1 MSQPMFGRFSH
12 SWSAL
17 ALAVTLALG
26 GCNPATNAPAP
37 SSSTVT
43 PAKTTTAQPVA
54 RWWDNAV
61 FYQIWPRSF
70 ADSDG
75 DGAGDFAGIE
85 QKIPYFQELGVNA
98 LWLTPVFEAP
108 SYHGYDFTE
117 FYQVEKDYGSMAQF
131 EQMVAAAN
139 AKHIRVI
146 LDLVINHISDQHDW
160 FKRSAAGE
168 APYKDYFIWR
178 DSLPADGW
186 GPAWDSSKDDPKAV
200 WHYNETR
207 KAWYYGAFG
216 ASQPDLNLT
225 HPDVVA
231 EMKKMAKFWLDKGVA
246 GFRLD
251 AVRYAIENGPKQQ
264 ADTAQ
269 TIDYWKD
276 FSSYVRSV
284 KPDAMLVGEAW
295 ADLPVSAKYYGDG
308 QGLDS
313 GFDFD
318 FGYKVMSLL
327 QSQGGVKAE
336 FGTMASD
343 QSKDTHLTPAS
354 VLMANMQQRNT
365 SGAPQGYFSPFL
377 TNHDQPRIGFQ
388 LAGDL
393 AKAKLAAAML
403 FSSPGTPYIYYGEE
417 IGLNQASD
425 AEHIQRRAPMF
436 WSQGKQAGF
445 TSADTAWV
453 QKSDLFP
460 PQQETS
466 WWAPFLAQQL
476 AANRTVA
483 DMQADK
489 SSLWQLYKLLIGLK
503 QSHAEFGVAG
513 SYQADMVSNDK
524 LLQIRRELDGKRTV
538 MLLNLG
544 AESAPIPK
552 ELLDS
557 TQLKTVWSEP
567 NSTATELAAGQLRI
581 FSY

>member
-1 MSQPMFGRFSH
+1 MSQPLFGRFSH

-17 ALAVTLALG
+17 ALAVTLALS
-26 GCNPATNAPAP
+26 GCNPATNAPATP
-37 SSSTVT
+37 QSTAT
-43 PAKTTTAQPVA
+43 PATANAAQPA
-54 RWWDNAV
+54 AAWWDNAV

-70 ADSDG
+70 ADSDA
-75 DGAGDFAGIE
+75 DGAGDFVGIE
-85 QKIPYFQELGVNA
+85 QKLPYLQDLGVNA

-117 FYQVEKDYGSMAQF
+117 FYQVEKDYGTMAQF
-131 EQMVAAAN
+131 EHMVAAAN

-178 DSLPADGW
+178 DSLPTEGW
-186 GPAWDSSKDDPKAV
+186 GPAWDASKVDPKAV

-251 AVRYAIENGPKQQ
+251 AVRYAIENGPGQQ
-264 ADTAQ
+264 ADTAE
-269 TIDYWKD
+269 TIQYWQD
-276 FSSYVRSV
+276 FSSYVRSI

-295 ADLPVSAKYYGDG
+295 ADLPVSAKYYAGG
-308 QGLDS
+308 KGLDS

-318 FGYKVMSLL
+318 FGYKIMSLL
-327 QSQGGVKAE
+327 QSQAGVKAE
-336 FGTMASD
+336 FGTMD
-343 QSKDTHLTPAS
+343 NQSKDTHQDPAS
-354 VLMANMQQRNT
+354 VLMANMQQRNA

-377 TNHDQPRIGFQ
+377 TNHDQPRLGFQ
-388 LAGDL
+388 LSGDL
-393 AKAKLAAAML
+393 GKAKLAAAML
-403 FSSPGTPYIYYGEE
+403 FSSPGTPYVYYGEE
-417 IGLNQASD
+417 IGLTQASD
-425 AEHIQRRAPMF
+425 AEHIQRRAPML
-436 WSQGKQAGF
+436 WSQDKQAGF
-445 TSADTAWV
+445 TTSDTAWV
-453 QKSDLFP
+453 QKTDLFP
-460 PQQETS
+460 PQQDAS
-466 WWAPFLAQQL
+466 WWTPFLTTQL
-476 AANRTVA
+476 AAHRTVA
-483 DMQADK
+483 DMQQDK

-513 SYQADMVSNDK
+513 SYKAEMVSDGK
-524 LLQIRRELDGKRTV
+524 LLQISRELDGKKTV
-538 MLLNLG
+538 MLLNLSENAAPVP
-544 AESAPIPK
+544 AEFAN
-552 ELLDS
+552 
-557 TQLKTVWSEP
+557 TTALKTMWIEP

-581 FSY
+581 WSY